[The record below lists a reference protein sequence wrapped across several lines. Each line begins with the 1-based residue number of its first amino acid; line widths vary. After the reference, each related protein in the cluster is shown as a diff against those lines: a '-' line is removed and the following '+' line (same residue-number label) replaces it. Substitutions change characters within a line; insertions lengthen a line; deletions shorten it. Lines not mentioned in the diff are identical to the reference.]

1 MWADSVAKPRCHAP
15 SSRKPVRRAGRRR
28 IWRPSREGSRSLGD
42 KQAAKQRRRE
52 NRDERERAKFDR
64 TGASPAQ
71 EAEAVR
77 RDNEPDPNDKARR
90 EGLDGSVGGDT
101 AG

>member
-1 MWADSVAKPRCHAP
+1 M
-15 SSRKPVRRAGRRR
+15 
-28 IWRPSREGSRSLGD
+28 GD

-52 NRDERERAKFDR
+52 NRDERDRAKDER
-64 TGASPAQ
+64 SGESPAQ
-71 EAEAVR
+71 KAEAIR
-77 RDNEPDPNDKARR
+77 LANKPDPKDKERR

>member
-1 MWADSVAKPRCHAP
+1 M
-15 SSRKPVRRAGRRR
+15 
-28 IWRPSREGSRSLGD
+28 GD

-52 NRDERERAKFDR
+52 NRDERERAKSERSGD
-64 TGASPAQ
+64 SPAQ

-77 RDNEPDPNDKARR
+77 RATEPDPKDKERR

-101 AG
+101 AA

>member
-1 MWADSVAKPRCHAP
+1 M
-15 SSRKPVRRAGRRR
+15 
-28 IWRPSREGSRSLGD
+28 GD

-52 NRDERERAKFDR
+52 NRDERERAKDER
-64 TGASPAQ
+64 SGESPAQ
-71 EAEAVR
+71 KAEAIR
-77 RDNEPDPNDKARR
+77 RANEPDPKDKERR

>member
-1 MWADSVAKPRCHAP
+1 MALRAPRGVGAKPR
-15 SSRKPVRRAGRRR
+15 
-28 IWRPSREGSRSLGD
+28 RESSLGD

-52 NRDERERAKFDR
+52 NRDERERAKDER
-64 TGASPAQ
+64 SGKSPAQ
-71 EAEAVR
+71 KAEAIR
-77 RDNEPDPNDKARR
+77 RATEPDPNDQERR